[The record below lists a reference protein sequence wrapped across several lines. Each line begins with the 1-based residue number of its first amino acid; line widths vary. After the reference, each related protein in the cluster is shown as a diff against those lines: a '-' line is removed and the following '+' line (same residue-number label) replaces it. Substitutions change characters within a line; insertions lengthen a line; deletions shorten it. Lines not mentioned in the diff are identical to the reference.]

1 MNWDGREEVF
11 LSGLCSSLDGT
22 PSNLTTLQNVIL
34 SLATWPH
41 WLDPNMIASRNFCSG
56 GGTSLRWKDC
66 CRPGTAVS
74 NEKKVN
80 VSFTWLFECC
90 RLETGFCCARYNHD
104 YIIIRC
110 FWTQGSN
117 LCIIS
122 LQRVKYLGKK
132 DTWELKKL
140 QKNPARDVKLLLET
154 EEVMVRDSR

>member
-1 MNWDGREEVF
+1 MVCQQGKIQSSERGWKFPIPSPIFTWCAG
-11 LSGLCSSLDGT
+11 LSVAPG
-22 PSNLTTLQNVIL
+22 
-34 SLATWPH
+34 AWP
-41 WLDPNMIASRNFCSG
+41 LFTCLLNCNQFKVSSG

-74 NEKKVN
+74 NEKRVN